1 MLIMIQTISHHCSVW
16 TKGSHP
22 FTWERGRLE
31 KYRCDDD
38 DTAAGVDG
46 GNGEKGWQEKKC
58 EVEAIFQSNRITM
71 LRLLQSRTLALAELL
86 LIVIQF
92 AALALSIPVANQSH
106 ILKSSGV

>member
-1 MLIMIQTISHHCSVW
+1 MGKLDNH
-16 TKGSHP
+16 K
-22 FTWERGRLE
+22 
-31 KYRCDDD
+31 CDDD
-38 DTAAGVDG
+38 ETAASADG

-58 EVEAIFQSNRITM
+58 EAEAIFQSNRITM